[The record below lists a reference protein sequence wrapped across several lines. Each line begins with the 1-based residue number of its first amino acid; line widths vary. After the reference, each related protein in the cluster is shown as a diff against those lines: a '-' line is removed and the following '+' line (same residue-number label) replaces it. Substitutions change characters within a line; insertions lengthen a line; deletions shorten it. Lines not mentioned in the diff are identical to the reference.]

1 MDFIREAELILLA
14 NEIKETL
21 RHLRENLLKDV
32 ALTAKS
38 MYDELLTVGMTE
50 EQAFEITK
58 TYIIEFTR
66 MEYQEVEAGVCEDDE
81 YWDDE

>member
-21 RHLRENLLKDV
+21 RHLRENLLSDV

-38 MYDELLTVGMTE
+38 MYDELIEVGMTD
-50 EQAFEITK
+50 EQAFEIAK

-66 MEYQEVEAGVCEDDE
+66 MEYEEVEVG
-81 YWDDE
+81 WDDEWDDE

>member
-14 NEIKETL
+14 NEMKETL
-21 RHLRENLLKDV
+21 RHLRENLLPDV

-66 MEYQEVEAGVCEDDE
+66 MEYQEVEAGYYEE
-81 YWDDE
+81 YEWDDE